1 MSVPILN
8 SVTRHV
14 FDGRE
19 DLREDDFAVEVGQFS
34 LHGDFGVELA
44 PSGILHHQVQTCQR
58 LHHLVQ
64 TDDVGM
70 VELLHAGDLTRQQ
83 LLGLLIQ
90 FGLVQDLNG
99 HLICGATQQQ

>member
-1 MSVPILN
+1 ME
-8 SVTRHV
+8 TRHV

-19 DLREDDFAVEVGQFS
+19 DLWEDDFAVDVGQFS
-34 LHGDFGVELA
+34 LHGDFGVQLA
-44 PSGILHHQVQTCQR
+44 PSGVLHHQVQACQR

-64 TDDVGM
+64 PDDVGM
-70 VELLHAGDLTRQQ
+70 LELLHAGDLARQQ

-99 HLICGATQQQ
+99 HLICGAAYSEG